1 MLVKAE
7 GARFP
12 LDHYL
17 LTAVDRS
24 SGYKMVHPFE
34 VLPCKLNPD
43 TCPSLTAFSYPPPP
57 LPHPFSIS
65 FWDKSLGYFNL
76 RMLFK
81 LTVGFDSPDLI
92 IPVNWCPG
100 LRAAKWRT

>member
-57 LPHPFSIS
+57 SPPLLHIF
-65 FWDKSLGYFNL
+65 LGQIPW
-76 RMLFK
+76 LFQFK
-81 LTVGFDSPDLI
+81 DVVQTYSWL
-92 IPVNWCPG
+92 
-100 LRAAKWRT
+100 

>member
-43 TCPSLTAFSYPPPP
+43 TCPSLTAFSYCGTVQN
-57 LPHPFSIS
+57 
-65 FWDKSLGYFNL
+65 FWQLAKCIVVVGKHVINCTL
-76 RMLFK
+76 RK
-81 LTVGFDSPDLI
+81 I
-92 IPVNWCPG
+92 
-100 LRAAKWRT
+100 R